1 MSFSGLLN
9 KKCTIEV
16 LTKTQ
21 NATTRQVVET
31 WGVAYSNVKC
41 RLDGAE
47 GKEFLGANKQI
58 NVATHILFI
67 DNKYKLSIYKNR
79 VKVEGITYNILQL
92 TDGGGQG
99 HHLELYL
106 EYKA

>member
-1 MSFSGLLN
+1 MSFAGLLN

-21 NATTRQVVET
+21 NATTRQVVEI

-47 GKEFLGANKQI
+47 SREFLGANKD
-58 NVATHILFI
+58 VTLATHILFI
-67 DNKYKLSIYKNR
+67 ENKYKLSMYKNR
-79 VKVEGITYNILQL
+79 VKVDGIIYNILQI
-92 TDGGGQG
+92 TDGGGHG

-106 EYKA
+106 EFKQ